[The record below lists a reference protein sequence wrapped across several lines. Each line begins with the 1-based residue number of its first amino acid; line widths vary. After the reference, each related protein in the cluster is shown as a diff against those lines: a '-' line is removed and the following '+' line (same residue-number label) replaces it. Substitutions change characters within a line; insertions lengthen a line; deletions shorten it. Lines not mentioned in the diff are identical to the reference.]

1 MMSSSVKYTE
11 KTMVVMSN
19 VRQQDKLN
27 DFTNEIPNGF
37 LNDFDSHQAAVMGIG
52 LHSKFKNNA
61 TPVNTAVPSMI
72 TTFIKNFIS
81 NGFRSP
87 ASVTEPLDLSMF
99 PLADRFYLDQHASYT
114 PLQLYDHLNQTNLSY
129 MYHLDADVK
138 G

>member
-1 MMSSSVKYTE
+1 
-11 KTMVVMSN
+11 MSN

-72 TTFIKNFIS
+72 TTFIKNFIG
-81 NGFRSP
+81 NGYSSP
-87 ASVTEPLDLSMF
+87 ALVTEPLDWTMF
-99 PLADRFYLDQHASYT
+99 PLEDRFYLDQHASYT
-114 PLQLYDHLNQTNLSY
+114 PLQLYDHLNQTDLAY
-129 MYHLDADVK
+129 VQHLGFEFK

>member
-1 MMSSSVKYTE
+1 MTSSSVKYTE

-72 TTFIKNFIS
+72 ITFIKNFIS
-81 NGFRSP
+81 HGLSSP
-87 ASVTEPLDLSMF
+87 AVVTKPLDLTIF
-99 PLADRFYLDQHASYT
+99 PLEDRFYLDQHASYT
-114 PLQLYDHLNQTNLSY
+114 PLQLYDHLNQTDLAY
-129 MYHLDADVK
+129 VKHLGFEFK